1 MFDQAETA
9 FRILGLDFQKTFD
22 YCFHWGLVLKTRRMF
37 LMGFIVKHPEQG
49 RVFLV
54 EWLKLNPPATLRDA
68 CQAIRAEF
76 HRDAPDKIA
85 FGRGLKN
92 PEEKGLRFYDPY
104 YIESVC
110 DRVSLSS

>member
-9 FRILGLDFQKTFD
+9 FRILGLDWQKTFD
-22 YCFHWGLVLKTRRMF
+22 YCFHHGLVVKTRRMF
-37 LMGFIVKHPEQG
+37 LMGVIVNHEEQG

-54 EWLKLNPPATLRDA
+54 EWLKLTAPATLADVA
-68 CQAIRAEF
+68 QAIRAEF
-76 HRDAPDKIA
+76 HRDAPDKLA

-92 PEEKGLRFYDPY
+92 PKEKGLRFYDPY

-110 DRVSLSS
+110 DRVSRSS